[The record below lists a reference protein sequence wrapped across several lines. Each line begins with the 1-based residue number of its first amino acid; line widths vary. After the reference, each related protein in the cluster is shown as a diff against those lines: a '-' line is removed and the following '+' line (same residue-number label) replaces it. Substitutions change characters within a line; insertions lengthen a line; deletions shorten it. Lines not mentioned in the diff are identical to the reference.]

1 MRMCVKM
8 REKIVLD
15 RIAEVGTI
23 GESRGTCF
31 FDTESRLYYKQY
43 ALEYDVR
50 GNGDSVHKAD
60 RMKLDSV
67 LRPLPQGRGA
77 D

>member
-1 MRMCVKM
+1 M
-8 REKIVLD
+8 L
-15 RIAEVGTI
+15 
-23 GESRGTCF
+23 

-43 ALEYDVR
+43 DLEYDVR

-60 RMKLDSV
+60 RMKLD
-67 LRPLPQGRGA
+67 LFFDPFPQGRGA